1 MWKTTQWAS
10 NVSSILRTESPYVGS
25 KTVLDSGFQVL
36 DSRFQS
42 VDSGFQILES
52 RLQSVDSGFQVL
64 DSRFQSVESGFQVVD
79 YRFQSVD
86 PGFQVLDPTAFLISR
101 NAVELRFRTPSISEE
116 IGFWITIFRGSSDSL
131 RWILDPKP
139 WVPDSKSQILCI
151 PESGLLTRVKTGR
164 NGAKSRFS
172 LSHLVSGKKSETEGI
187 FLVYDSI
194 NGL

>member
-101 NAVELRFRTPSISEE
+101 NAVELRFRTPSRRKLDSGLQSLEGVRIPWDE
-116 IGFWITIFRGSSDSL
+116 FWIQNHEFRIPKAKFSAFRNPHYLQGSKRGEMEQSHVSL
-131 RWILDPKP
+131 F
-139 WVPDSKSQILCI
+139 
-151 PESGLLTRVKTGR
+151 LTWY
-164 NGAKSRFS
+164 
-172 LSHLVSGKKSETEGI
+172 LVKKSETEGI